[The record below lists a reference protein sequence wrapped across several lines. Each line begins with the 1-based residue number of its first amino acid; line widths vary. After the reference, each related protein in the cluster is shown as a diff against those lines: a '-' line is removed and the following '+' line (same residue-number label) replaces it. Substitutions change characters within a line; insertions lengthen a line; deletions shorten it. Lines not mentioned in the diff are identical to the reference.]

1 MGFKKRRIDDFIGL
15 LCSSY
20 EALVGYILR
29 FYNRV
34 VDLGTAEQD
43 IKPCREQLSL
53 QYFQMNDNNL
63 FEGGDYFCHEF
74 QRHHTKQILTS
85 RLRPIALSDS
95 GNNFLLLCKL
105 HTTFPPF
112 LSYSFTGFLKTL
124 MGRAQFSSHQ
134 KRSCSCRANFPLGR
148 HGSQLL
154 QFGTTTSNMLCLESD
169 A

>member
-74 QRHHTKQILTS
+74 QRHHTKQILTP
-85 RLRPIALSDS
+85 RLKPIALSDS

-112 LSYSFTGFLKTL
+112 LSYSFTGFLKT
-124 MGRAQFSSHQ
+124 
-134 KRSCSCRANFPLGR
+134 
-148 HGSQLL
+148 
-154 QFGTTTSNMLCLESD
+154 
-169 A
+169 